1 MEGKAT
7 TFQKGRSAEDI
18 AASWLSGRGLT
29 ILERNW
35 RHHHLEIDIIAEGPM
50 LSSDNAQRFLH
61 IVEVRSRA
69 NSSVVEPALTVDE
82 KKQKLL
88 INAADAYIRSH
99 KISLEAVFDIIG
111 IEMDASGEKIS
122 FRGDAFRPCW

>member
-1 MEGKAT
+1 VNTRT
-7 TFQKGRSAEDI
+7 TVQKGRSAEEI
-18 AASWLSGRGLT
+18 AASWLSGKGLT

-50 LSSDNAQRFLH
+50 LSSGNPQRFLH
-61 IVEVRSRA
+61 IVEVRSRG
-69 NSSVVEPALTVDE
+69 NSPVIEPELTVDE
-82 KKQKLL
+82 KKQKFL

-111 IEMDASGEKIS
+111 IEIGASGEKIS
-122 FRGDAFRPCW
+122 FRPDAFRPCW